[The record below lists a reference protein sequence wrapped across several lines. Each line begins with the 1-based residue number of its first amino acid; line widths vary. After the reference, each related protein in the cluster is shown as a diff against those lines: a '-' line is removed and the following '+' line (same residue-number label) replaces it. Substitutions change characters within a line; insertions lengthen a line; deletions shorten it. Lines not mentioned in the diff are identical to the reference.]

1 MRVNVYSDI
10 YLDNVILL
18 GSMVRKKQIQAVIH
32 KKKFEKYMYVCCK
45 QFSHRSVHDRFY
57 K

>member
-32 KKKFEKYMYVCCK
+32 KKNLENIC
-45 QFSHRSVHDRFY
+45 RL
-57 K
+57 